1 MNTLDLIVYL
11 VLLLAL
17 YEGWRRGLIL
27 QLCSLGGIVVAIWL
41 AARYGAAVGEWLRI
55 DEAAAQ
61 AGGFAVVL
69 VVTILVVAI
78 AGRLLR
84 KLFRFAGF
92 GIPDIVLGIVVA
104 VAKYLLLLSVAFAA
118 LDNLNADY
126 GLVGRQTIERSH
138 WYVPVRDLSERIF
151 PFLDWVGEQIPPA
164 GEEELPI

>member
-41 AARYGAAVGEWLRI
+41 AARYGVSVGEWLRM
-55 DEAAAQ
+55 DQAVAQ

-69 VVTILVVAI
+69 VVTILLVALV
-78 AGRLLR
+78 GRLLR
-84 KLFRFAGF
+84 KLFHFAGF
-92 GIPDIVLGIVVA
+92 GLLDVVLGIAIALV
-104 VAKYLLLLSVAFAA
+104 KYLLLLSVAFAA

-126 GLVGRQTIERSH
+126 GLVGQQTVEQSR
-138 WYVPVRDLSERIF
+138 WYLPVRELSDRVF
-151 PFLDWVGEQIPPA
+151 PFLDRVGEQLPPA
-164 GEEELPI
+164 GHGEM